1 MKRVILSLAV
11 MLLAIAGAQA
21 ACIVSTVSTSAVA
34 FGSFNP
40 LAGQSADTTGT
51 ISVTCTGVAL
61 TTASYTIT
69 IASGLGSF
77 AARKMVSG
85 SDNLTYNLYKDS
97 AFTQVWGDG
106 SGSTFTVSASVTIP
120 LSLSI
125 TTNYVV
131 YSRIASGQN
140 TAKAHTY
147 ADSLLVTVTY

>member
-1 MKRVILSLAV
+1 MKRVILSLAA
-11 MLLAIAGAQA
+11 MLLATAEAQA
-21 ACIVSTVSTSAVA
+21 ALVCTVSTSGVA
-34 FGSFNP
+34 FGAFNP
-40 LAGQSADTTGT
+40 LPGQSADTTGT

-61 TTASYTIT
+61 TTASYTIS
-69 IASGLGSF
+69 IASGLGTF

-85 SDNLTYNLYKDS
+85 TDNLTYNLYRNS

-106 SGSTFTVSASVTIP
+106 SGSTFTVSDSVTIP

-147 ADSLLVTVTY
+147 ADNLVVTVTY

>member
-1 MKRVILSLAV
+1 VKRIMLLLAA
-11 MLLAIAGAQA
+11 MLLASTGAQA
-21 ACIVSTVSTSAVA
+21 ACIASTVSTSGVA

-40 LAGQSADTTGT
+40 LAGQSANTTGT

-69 IASGLGSF
+69 IASGHGSF
-77 AARKMVSG
+77 LARKMVSG
-85 SDNLTYNLYKDS
+85 SNNLTYNLYRDS

-106 SGSTFTVSASVTIP
+106 SGSTFTVHDSVTIP
-120 LSLSI
+120 ITLSI
-125 TTNYVV
+125 TTNYVA

-140 TAKAHTY
+140 AAKAGTY